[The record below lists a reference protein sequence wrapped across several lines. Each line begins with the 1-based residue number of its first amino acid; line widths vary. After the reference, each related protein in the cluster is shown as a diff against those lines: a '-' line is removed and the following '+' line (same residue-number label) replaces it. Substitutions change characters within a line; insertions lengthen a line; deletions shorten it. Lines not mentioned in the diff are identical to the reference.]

1 MIIKRWERARIFD
14 TKGVKDMLQGLQTF
28 IEIESLIT
36 SGIKLV
42 SLSESEKGCELMAS
56 LSKIDAQKV
65 INLSN
70 LIVSSLEVESGRK
83 QINIKSGIFEELD

>member
-1 MIIKRWERARIFD
+1 
-14 TKGVKDMLQGLQTF
+14 MLQGLQTF
-28 IEIESLIT
+28 MEIESLIS

-56 LSKIDAQKV
+56 LSKIDTQKV
-65 INLSN
+65 ISLSN

>member
-1 MIIKRWERARIFD
+1 
-14 TKGVKDMLQGLQTF
+14 MLQGLQTF

-56 LSKIDAQKV
+56 LSKIDTQKV

>member
-28 IEIESLIT
+28 MEIESLIS

-42 SLSESEKGCELMAS
+42 SLSESEKGCELM
-56 LSKIDAQKV
+56 
-65 INLSN
+65 
-70 LIVSSLEVESGRK
+70 SSL
-83 QINIKSGIFEELD
+83 